1 MSGKARCD
9 EVIVID
15 NEVIETQSVGQNLEV
30 EVLFPVIETSTAV
43 RQEQNVHPQKG
54 AKPTE
59 KKSNRQ
65 VSIAID

>member
-1 MSGKARCD
+1 M
-9 EVIVID
+9 
-15 NEVIETQSVGQNLEV
+15 IETQSVGQNLEV